1 MLYLAAKQIE
11 VLTHIARCRIQDRP
25 LKSFMPHT
33 CCSPYAH
40 RFTRFLKV
48 KRKFIIYDDVV
59 KGIFP
64 FGLGASCFHGW
75 WLRLHLSRH
84 SSREALT
91 YPPLVGALIH
101 LSCSFLNLGLIWFPI
116 WSHVFIV
123 DGFDHTQKQATSRP
137 FPPLKSLFFSGLII
151 LLQAPSTPSP
161 GRKLAKVFS

>member
-1 MLYLAAKQIE
+1 MFRFLSWDFKVFSLNILTSWNQVLYLAAKQIQ

-48 KRKFIIYDDVV
+48 KRKSIIYDDVV

-75 WLRLHLSRH
+75 WLRLHSTRSQEGWP
-84 SSREALT
+84 SSKI
-91 YPPLVGALIH
+91 LV
-101 LSCSFLNLGLIWFPI
+101 SYRFPI
-116 WSHVFIV
+116 WSQAPSYVFIV
-123 DGFDHTQKQATSRP
+123 NGVDHRP
-137 FPPLKSLFFSGLII
+137 FFLI
-151 LLQAPSTPSP
+151 
-161 GRKLAKVFS
+161 